1 VEKGRGMACAAHGI
15 PCGSINKGLTA
26 VTAQA
31 QKGLMCKSA
40 EDVYGI
46 ACMSY
51 SSFCIRSCL
60 LMMDNDMMRL
70 TKRVCR
76 SKLRTW

>member
-1 VEKGRGMACAAHGI
+1 MACAAHGI
-15 PCGSINKGLTA
+15 PWGSINKGLTA

-40 EDVYGI
+40 EDVYAI

-60 LMMDNDMMRL
+60 IRMNNDMMRL
-70 TKRVCR
+70 MKRARR
-76 SKLRTW
+76 SVLRTW